1 MVHLAIEV
9 FGVIHLVV
17 RAVYLDTEISLTTT
31 FDQKVHLLMILPPL
45 QAALVWRK
53 VDQQSCHI
61 ANKSTAVLSNIGKAK
76 ALFVFSKY
84 NKTIR
89 DGGSTAP
96 QQARI
101 WQGRVDFGW
110 LDCLEKL

>member
-45 QAALVWRK
+45 QAALV
-53 VDQQSCHI
+53 
-61 ANKSTAVLSNIGKAK
+61 
-76 ALFVFSKY
+76 
-84 NKTIR
+84 
-89 DGGSTAP
+89 
-96 QQARI
+96 
-101 WQGRVDFGW
+101 
-110 LDCLEKL
+110 